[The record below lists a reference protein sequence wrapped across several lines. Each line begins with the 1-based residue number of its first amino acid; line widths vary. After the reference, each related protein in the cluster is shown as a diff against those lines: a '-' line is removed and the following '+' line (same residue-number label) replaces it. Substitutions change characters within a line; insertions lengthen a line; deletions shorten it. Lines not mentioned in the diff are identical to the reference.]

1 MLATRLNRYID
12 SVSAFDNIEIGLVS
26 FSSNP
31 IRDPEGDVTELMD
44 SIREHGLL
52 EPIIVRP
59 RGKAFEVIAGN
70 RRLRACRLLR
80 HRRIKCIVTNFDD
93 AASYE
98 VSLVENVQRR
108 TLEPLEEALAF
119 KKYCD
124 KYGWG
129 GQTELAKKIG
139 KSQEYVSHRMKLLDL
154 PEPAKDA
161 LRAGKITPS
170 GAQEL
175 VWISDAE
182 SKSTALK
189 LLSTDQWNTKDIR
202 RVSQASGPGV
212 LEVVHGGG
220 ASQEEEHAGRTA
232 KLITESILILRI
244 SLVRLDGI
252 IVKATDEQLRKAL
265 LTKRRVLHK
274 LVDDLI
280 QMKNAASVQLRR

>member
-1 MLATRLNRYID
+1 VATRLNRYID
-12 SVSAFDNIEIGLVS
+12 SVSAFDNIEIGLIS

-59 RGKAFEVIAGN
+59 KGRAFEVIAGN

-80 HRRIKCIVTNFDD
+80 HRRVKCIVTNLGD
-93 AASYE
+93 AECYE
-98 VSLVENVQRR
+98 ASLVENVQRR

-119 KKYCD
+119 RKYCE

-129 GQTELAKKIG
+129 GQTELARKIG

-154 PEPAKDA
+154 PGPAKDA
-161 LRAGKITPS
+161 LRAGKISPS

-175 VWISDAE
+175 VWIDDDE
-182 SKSTALK
+182 SRSAALK
-189 LLSTDQWNTKDIR
+189 LLSAEGCNTKEVR
-202 RVSQASGPGV
+202 RVSRGGGPREAGMSLVSGPIPS
-212 LEVVHGGG
+212 ESH
-220 ASQEEEHAGRTA
+220 EGRGA
-232 KLITESILILRI
+232 KLISESILILRI

-252 IVKATDEQLRKAL
+252 IVKATDQKLKKAL
-265 LTKRRVLHK
+265 LNKRRVLHK

-280 QMKNAASVQLRR
+280 QMKNAAAVQLRR